1 MAEYEQDPS
10 GNTGRFRAFVE
21 QAQAEEN
28 ATRSPAK
35 SRGMLI
41 GGVVLAL
48 VIIVVILAVALLRK
62 ALLSIAP

>member
-28 ATRSPAK
+28 ATRSPDK
-35 SRGMLI
+35 SRGLLI
-41 GGVVLAL
+41 GIAVLAL
-48 VIIVVILAVALLRK
+48 IVIVVILAVAL
-62 ALLSIAP
+62 